1 MKSLTA
7 EANPIS
13 TSIHEEMNKNNCS
26 IEDHFNFKFIAISL
40 FYICVSGFH
49 QINRINRRY
58 ILKKLLLDIGLW
70 NCKDCQ
76 SKPEIYRKGYQE
88 GQVGTLWDELK
99 LISIGGISS

>member
-26 IEDHFNFKFIAISL
+26 IEGHFNFKFIAISL

-58 ILKKLLLDIGLW
+58 ILKKNYCLILVYGIVRTVKANLKSIG
-70 NCKDCQ
+70 KA
-76 SKPEIYRKGYQE
+76 IRKGR
-88 GQVGTLWDELK
+88 LEL
-99 LISIGGISS
+99 SGMS